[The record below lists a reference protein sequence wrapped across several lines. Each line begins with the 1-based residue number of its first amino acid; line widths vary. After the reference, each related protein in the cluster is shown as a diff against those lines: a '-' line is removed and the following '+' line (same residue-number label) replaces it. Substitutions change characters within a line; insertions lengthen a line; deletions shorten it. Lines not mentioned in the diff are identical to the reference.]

1 MSFQRRQG
9 NITTVSK
16 MQQILLQPAI
26 WWQNTLKDALMQQV
40 MMYGSKNT
48 QDTHGQGLN
57 GQIHVTFISLI
68 LTKGK
73 VIHLYITAN
82 MQEWS
87 K

>member
-1 MSFQRRQG
+1 MNFQRRRG
-9 NITTVSK
+9 SIMTVSK
-16 MQQILLQPAI
+16 MQQMQQQPAI

>member
-26 WWQNTLKDALMQQV
+26 WLQNTSKDAPMHRA
-40 MMYGSKNT
+40 MMYGRKNIK
-48 QDTHGQGLN
+48 DMHGQGLN

>member
-1 MSFQRRQG
+1 
-9 NITTVSK
+9 
-16 MQQILLQPAI
+16 
-26 WWQNTLKDALMQQV
+26 
-40 MMYGSKNT
+40 MMYGSKNI
-48 QDTHGQGLN
+48 QDMHGQGLN